1 MKHIYLVRHDA
12 DKNMHRFY
20 QMFVVPGLL
29 DDWSLVRE
37 WGRAGSPGTV
47 RKDWFDS
54 EEEAISAGLK
64 LSISKERKGYRS
76 ILTDRVG

>member
-1 MKHIYLVRHDA
+1 MNHIYLVRHD
-12 DKNMHRFY
+12 DEKNMHRFY

-47 RKDWFDS
+47 RKNWFDS
-54 EEEAISAGLK
+54 EEEAISASLK
-64 LSISKERKGYRS
+64 LSINKERKGYSS
-76 ILTDRVG
+76 ILTM